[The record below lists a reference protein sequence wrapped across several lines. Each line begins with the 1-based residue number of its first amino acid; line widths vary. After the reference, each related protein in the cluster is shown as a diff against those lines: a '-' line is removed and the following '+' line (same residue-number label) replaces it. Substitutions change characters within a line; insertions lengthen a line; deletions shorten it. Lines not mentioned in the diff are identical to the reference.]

1 MPLAGLGNG
10 KRLDRVSQVS
20 LASFVSQTG
29 DLHIENCIVLGI
41 SVPREILY
49 SGDFYFGYFCNWTFW
64 VVPFPPSYFFQKGR
78 GVSAKAC
85 NARLHLYLWLFI
97 LLKHCKFYFV
107 F

>member
-20 LASFVSQTG
+20 LATFVSQTG

-78 GVSAKAC
+78 GVSAKAMQDYTFIC
-85 NARLHLYLWLFI
+85 GYLFS
-97 LLKHCKFYFV
+97 
-107 F
+107 